1 MFLAENV
8 AVPAPTILYT
18 AEKVWGPGA
27 RPVISDVA
35 LARIGSLPNT
45 RSEFASEADA
55 GSPSTAT
62 VMKPAVFP
70 VLPNACAVRITSTW
84 EPVVSVTD
92 GPAPVDRGP

>member
-45 RSEFASEADA
+45 RK
-55 GSPSTAT
+55 
-62 VMKPAVFP
+62 VMAHRW
-70 VLPNACAVRITSTW
+70 L
-84 EPVVSVTD
+84 
-92 GPAPVDRGP
+92 